1 MSLGVWSKG
10 QGLKVWICVMLSLR
24 GFHHPKGCL
33 PKLRTR
39 GFYVWLCWSGW
50 YWLEILSSLDLPRK
64 TVKRSWNS
72 SLTWESS
79 GKEAREIS
87 LDWFI
92 PMRSSPSLRSSTL
105 HLCSSQHT
113 APGII
118 VYWKKDSKKFQ
129 RTGKRMLRGRSLSV
143 TSLSGLP
150 QWEVEE
156 LPIEDLLLFEV
167 AWEVTNKG
175 LYCHGRW
182 LFARLLKTVD

>member
-87 LDWFI
+87 LVYTYEKFPKPEI
-92 PMRSSPSLRSSTL
+92 FYPEPVQLSA
-105 HLCSSQHT
+105 HCSWDHSVLKK
-113 APGII
+113 GFKK
-118 VYWKKDSKKFQ
+118 VSEDWKKNAPRPISISDIPERASSVGSW
-129 RTGKRMLRGRSLSV
+129 RTSHRGFTALWSCLGSN
-143 TSLSGLP
+143 
-150 QWEVEE
+150 Q
-156 LPIEDLLLFEV
+156 
-167 AWEVTNKG
+167 
-175 LYCHGRW
+175 
-182 LFARLLKTVD
+182 